1 MTVLYIISKFLTFP
15 GAYLHAFLEH
25 VACRSCK
32 CLIESDGYLRF
43 DEACGHVEHTLP
55 DSKGKAAYIALMP
68 GTLGF
73 IGGVLMTAAGLVPL
87 TTLGITAK
95 DSLPMFIIYILLS
108 YVGLSSLCNLFPLVE
123 DALNS
128 WEMIYGKNGANI
140 FVKIIL
146 FIPSVINVAGAF
158 AEKYCVNI
166 LLAAAIAAAGV
177 YYL

>member
-1 MTVLYIISKFLTFP
+1 MTILFIISKILTFP
-15 GAYLHAFLEH
+15 GAYLRAFLEH
-25 VACRSCK
+25 VACRSRK
-32 CLIESDGYLRF
+32 CLIESDGYLRL

-55 DSKGKAAYIALMP
+55 ESKGGAAYIALMP

-73 IGGVLMTAAGLVPL
+73 IGGIIMAAAGFIPL
-87 TTLGITAK
+87 TTLGITTN

-108 YVGLSSLCNLFPLVE
+108 YVGFSFLCNLFPLVE
-123 DALNS
+123 DALYS

-158 AEKYCVNI
+158 AEKYCLNI
-166 LLAAAIAAAGV
+166 LLTAAVIVAGV
-177 YYL
+177 YFL